1 MASSMINQKDSASH
15 WNYDV
20 FLSFRGEDTRR
31 SFTDHLYAALVEKG
45 VRTFRDDE
53 ELERGKEIAPE
64 LLKAIEESR
73 ISVVVFSKN
82 YARSGWCMDELVK
95 IIECM
100 KAKGQTVLPVFYDVD
115 PTHVRKQTGSFM
127 EAFASHG
134 EDTEVIE
141 RAKRWRAALTQA
153 ANLSGWH
160 LQNGY
165 ESKLIKKIIEE
176 ILSKLSRK
184 LLYVD
189 KHLVGVSSRLKEIL
203 LRVSIE
209 SNDVRMVG
217 ICGIGGVGKT
227 TIAKVVYNLISS
239 QFEGISFL
247 ANIREVSKN
256 CGLLP
261 LQKQLLG
268 DILMGWSQRIS
279 NLDEGINVLMDRLH
293 SKKVLIILDDVDDLN
308 QLESLAGNV
317 DWFGIGS
324 RIVITTRDK
333 HLLNVHGVSE
343 IYEAKELEPEE
354 ALQLFSQYA
363 FKRKS
368 PDKDYMNLSDN
379 VVHYAKGLP
388 LALKVLGSFLFSKT
402 ILEWESELHKLKKE
416 LNTKVQDVLR
426 ISFDGL
432 DFTQKEIF
440 LDLACFF
447 KGQEYDFVIKILD
460 GCGFHAKSGIRVLSD
475 RCLID
480 LLDNR
485 LWMHDLIQQM
495 GWEIVRQECPKDPG
509 KWSRLWDY
517 EHIYSVLK
525 KNTGTET
532 IEGIFLDMYR
542 SKEIHFTTEAFAKM
556 NRLRLLK
563 VSNFLGIGK
572 EGYKEPLSVSFEF
585 PSYELRY
592 LYWHGYPFGSL
603 PSKFHS
609 ENLIELNMCYSYMR
623 ELWKGNEV
631 LDNLN
636 TIELSN
642 SQHLIHLPNFSS
654 MPNLERLVLEGCTSF
669 LEVDPSIEVLNK
681 LIFLNLKNCKKLRSF
696 PRSIKL
702 ECLKYLSLSGC
713 SDLKNF
719 PEIQGNMQHLSEL
732 YLDGTAISELPF
744 SIGYLTG
751 LILLDLENCK
761 RLKSLPSSICKLKS
775 LETLILSA
783 CSKLE
788 SFPEIME
795 NMEHLK
801 KLLLDGTALKQLHP
815 SIEHLNGLVSL
826 NLRDCKNLANLPC
839 SIGNLKSLET
849 LIVSGCSKLQQ
860 LPENLGSLQCL
871 VKLQA
876 DGTLVRQPPSS
887 IVLLRNLEI
896 LSFGGCKGLAS
907 NSWSSLFSFWLLP
920 RKSSD
925 TIGLQLPSLSG
936 LCSLRELDIS
946 DCNLMEGAVP
956 FDICNLSSLETLNLS
971 RNNFFSLPAGIS
983 KLSKLRFL
991 SLNHCKSLL
1000 QIPELPS
1007 SIIEVNAQYC
1017 SSLNTILTPSSVC
1030 NNQPV
1035 CRWLVFTLPNCFNL
1049 DAENPCSNDMAII
1062 SPRMQIVTNMLQKLQ
1077 NFLPDF
1083 GFSIFLPGSEIP
1095 DWISNQNLGSEVTIE
1110 LPPHWFESNFLGFA
1124 VCCVFAF
1131 EDIAPNGC
1139 SSQLL
1144 CQLQS
1149 DESHF
1154 RGIGHI
1160 LHSIDCE
1167 GNSEDRLKSHH
1178 MWLAYKPRGRLRISY
1193 GDCPN
1198 RWRHAKASFGFIS
1211 CCPSNMVRKCGIHL
1225 IYAQDHEERNSTM
1238 IHHSS
1243 SGNFSDLK
1251 SADSSVGASGSG
1263 LCCSVVHS
1271 SNWWGY

>member
-1 MASSMINQKDSASH
+1 M
-15 WNYDV
+15 
-20 FLSFRGEDTRR
+20 
-31 SFTDHLYAALVEKG
+31 
-45 VRTFRDDE
+45 
-53 ELERGKEIAPE
+53 
-64 LLKAIEESR
+64 
-73 ISVVVFSKN
+73 
-82 YARSGWCMDELVK
+82 
-95 IIECM
+95 
-100 KAKGQTVLPVFYDVD
+100 
-115 PTHVRKQTGSFM
+115 
-127 EAFASHG
+127 
-134 EDTEVIE
+134 
-141 RAKRWRAALTQA
+141 
-153 ANLSGWH
+153 
-160 LQNGY
+160 LQ
-165 ESKLIKKIIEE
+165 
-176 ILSKLSRK
+176 
-184 LLYVD
+184 
-189 KHLVGVSSRLKEIL
+189 
-203 LRVSIE
+203 
-209 SNDVRMVG
+209 
-217 ICGIGGVGKT
+217 
-227 TIAKVVYNLISS
+227 
-239 QFEGISFL
+239 
-247 ANIREVSKN
+247 
-256 CGLLP
+256 
-261 LQKQLLG
+261 
-268 DILMGWSQRIS
+268 
-279 NLDEGINVLMDRLH
+279 
-293 SKKVLIILDDVDDLN
+293 
-308 QLESLAGNV
+308 
-317 DWFGIGS
+317 
-324 RIVITTRDK
+324 
-333 HLLNVHGVSE
+333 
-343 IYEAKELEPEE
+343 
-354 ALQLFSQYA
+354 
-363 FKRKS
+363 
-368 PDKDYMNLSDN
+368 
-379 VVHYAKGLP
+379 
-388 LALKVLGSFLFSKT
+388 
-402 ILEWESELHKLKKE
+402 
-416 LNTKVQDVLR
+416 
-426 ISFDGL
+426 
-432 DFTQKEIF
+432 
-440 LDLACFF
+440 
-447 KGQEYDFVIKILD
+447 
-460 GCGFHAKSGIRVLSD
+460 
-475 RCLID
+475 
-480 LLDNR
+480 
-485 LWMHDLIQQM
+485 
-495 GWEIVRQECPKDPG
+495 
-509 KWSRLWDY
+509 
-517 EHIYSVLK
+517 
-525 KNTGTET
+525 
-532 IEGIFLDMYR
+532 
-542 SKEIHFTTEAFAKM
+542 
-556 NRLRLLK
+556 
-563 VSNFLGIGK
+563 
-572 EGYKEPLSVSFEF
+572 
-585 PSYELRY
+585 
-592 LYWHGYPFGSL
+592 
-603 PSKFHS
+603 
-609 ENLIELNMCYSYMR
+609 
-623 ELWKGNEV
+623 V

-1077 NFLPDF
+1077 VSL
-1083 GFSIFLPGSEIP
+1083 SLSLSV
-1095 DWISNQNLGSEVTIE
+1095 WIC
-1110 LPPHWFESNFLGFA
+1110 A
-1124 VCCVFAF
+1124 
-1131 EDIAPNGC
+1131 C
-1139 SSQLL
+1139 S
-1144 CQLQS
+1144 
-1149 DESHF
+1149 
-1154 RGIGHI
+1154 
-1160 LHSIDCE
+1160 
-1167 GNSEDRLKSHH
+1167 K
-1178 MWLAYKPRGRLRISY
+1178 
-1193 GDCPN
+1193 
-1198 RWRHAKASFGFIS
+1198 
-1211 CCPSNMVRKCGIHL
+1211 
-1225 IYAQDHEERNSTM
+1225 
-1238 IHHSS
+1238 
-1243 SGNFSDLK
+1243 
-1251 SADSSVGASGSG
+1251 
-1263 LCCSVVHS
+1263 
-1271 SNWWGY
+1271 